1 MNNKKDF
8 LKLSKKEMAIL
19 LMLDRNKFMLLSE
32 IRKSIASNYYYAI
45 LYIDKLM
52 KRDLI
57 RERRVGK
64 YRIFYLTEK
73 GEMYV
78 NAIKKYLELI

>member
-1 MNNKKDF
+1 MSDEKDF

-19 LMLDRNKFMLLSE
+19 LMLDRHKFMLLSE

-52 KRDLI
+52 KKGLVK
-57 RERRVGK
+57 ERRVGK

-73 GEMYV
+73 GEMYA